1 MKNEILNFTRKTR
14 VTLSTALR
22 LGGRFSLN
30 SQSIHVNNEFSSSKN
45 DLLISNFQLL
55 TFK

>member
-14 VTLSTALR
+14 VPLLTALR

-30 SQSIHVNNEFSSSKN
+30 SQSINVNNEFSSSKN